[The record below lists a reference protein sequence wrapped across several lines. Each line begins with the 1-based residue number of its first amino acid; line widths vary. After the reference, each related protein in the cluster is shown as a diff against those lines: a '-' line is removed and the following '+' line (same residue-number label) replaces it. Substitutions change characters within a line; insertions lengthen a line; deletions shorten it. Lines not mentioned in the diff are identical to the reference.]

1 MCVCVYSGRIY
12 CSPTTAA
19 LVKLK
24 LGVKGVV
31 IPLELEVP
39 HRILVAGSQVG
50 VILTDA
56 NHCPGAVCLLFELPG
71 GKVPTYPSVEEGFIH
86 MIYIYIYLLCTVH
99 ACMSIW
105 D

>member
-1 MCVCVYSGRIY
+1 
-12 CSPTTAA
+12 
-19 LVKLK
+19 VKLK

-39 HRILVAGSQVG
+39 HRILVAGAQVG

-71 GKVPTYPSVEEGFIH
+71 GKVSDAHARDKCFCGGTLVSLCDMISVCAPV
-86 MIYIYIYLLCTVH
+86 L
-99 ACMSIW
+99 
-105 D
+105 